1 MSELTTINLR
11 FSCGF
16 EGIPQQ
22 VYLRTFDMI
31 FIKIYVEL
39 VFSKQK

>member
-1 MSELTTINLR
+1 MSINLQ

-22 VYLRTFDMI
+22 VYLRTFDMM
-31 FIKIYVEL
+31 FIKSEIVL

>member
-1 MSELTTINLR
+1 MSELQ

-22 VYLRTFDMI
+22 VYLRTFNMI
-31 FIKIYVEL
+31 FIKSYVVL